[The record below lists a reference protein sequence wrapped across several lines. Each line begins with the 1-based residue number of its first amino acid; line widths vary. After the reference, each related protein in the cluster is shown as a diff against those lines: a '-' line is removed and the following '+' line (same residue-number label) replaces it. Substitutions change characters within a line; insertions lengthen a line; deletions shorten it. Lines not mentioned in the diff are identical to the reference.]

1 VSDKLRSRL
10 FEAEAATKHIPA
22 IAKEGA
28 VMDKRLPVF
37 YYVVAFAMLGMS
49 VFHFFNSDD
58 RSLDTMRMPRMDA
71 TPIVNDGD
79 YEPRYNPALNL
90 IGGICALFLFGYL
103 YWACYRKFKKDSKA
117 ELVASENSL
126 YDISLATGQNE
137 YDLFYKS
144 AEKWSVSGDKI
155 EEDFKRYMA
164 EQVLPYYAQ
173 DFVRKNKAHID
184 ESLVIKKEVK
194 PTSWSDWAIALLVFP
209 GSLLLLLAIMAFF
222 E

>member
-1 VSDKLRSRL
+1 MSDKLRSRL
-10 FEAEAATKHIPA
+10 FETEAATKHIPA

-49 VFHFFNSDD
+49 VFHFFNSDE
-58 RSLDTMRMPRMDA
+58 RSGDTLGSPRLPA
-71 TPIVNDGD
+71 TPMVNHGD
-79 YEPRYNPALNL
+79 YNPIYNPALNL

-117 ELVASENSL
+117 ERVASENSL

-173 DFVRKNKAHID
+173 DFVRKNRAHID

-194 PTSWSDWAIALLVFP
+194 PTSWSDWAKALLVFP
-209 GSLLLLLAIMAFF
+209 GSILLLLAMMACF

>member
-1 VSDKLRSRL
+1 LSVKLRSL
-10 FEAEAATKHIPA
+10 LLEAEAATKHIPA
-22 IAKEGA
+22 IAKEG
-28 VMDKRLPVF
+28 VTMDKRLPVF

-71 TPIVNDGD
+71 TPVVNGGD
-79 YEPRYNPALNL
+79 YDPRYNPALDL

-144 AEKWSVSGDKI
+144 AEKWSVSDDKI

-164 EQVLPYYAQ
+164 EQALPYYAQ

-184 ESLVIKKEVK
+184 KSLFIKKEVK
-194 PTSWSDWAIALLVFP
+194 PTSWSDWAKALLVFP
-209 GSLLLLLAIMAFF
+209 GSLLLLLAMMACF

>member
-1 VSDKLRSRL
+1 L
-10 FEAEAATKHIPA
+10 FETETATKHIPA

-49 VFHFFNSDD
+49 VFHFFISDD
-58 RSLDTMRMPRMDA
+58 RSSESLGSPRMPA
-71 TPIVNDGD
+71 TPIVNHRD
-79 YEPRYNPALNL
+79 YSPSYNPTLNL

-155 EEDFKRYMA
+155 EEDFKKYMA

-173 DFVRKNKAHID
+173 DFVRKNKAQID
-184 ESLVIKKEVK
+184 KSLVIKKEVK